1 MENLISLVYD
11 KLIKGAENIMNN
23 NEMVAKLIDEAAI
36 KLGSFS
42 TAFYNIQ
49 DQVVALVRMLK
60 AWANKEYTDISPK
73 AIVAVVATLI
83 YFVNPFDLIPDFIP
97 IIGSIDDILVIS
109 YLIKTLNTE
118 IQRFMAWEMEQ
129 KNN

>member
-1 MENLISLVYD
+1 MENPISFIYD
-11 KLIKGAENIMNN
+11 KLIRGAEKIMNN
-23 NEMVAKLIDEAAI
+23 NKLVSKLIDEAAI

-42 TAFYNIQ
+42 SAFYNIQ
-49 DQVVALVRMLK
+49 DQIVALVRMLK

-73 AIVAVVATLI
+73 AMVAVVATLI
-83 YFVNPFDLIPDFIP
+83 YFVNPFDLVPDFIP

-118 IQRFMAWEMEQ
+118 IQRFMAWELEQ
-129 KNN
+129 NN